1 MRFISNNNIDGT
13 CLIWGWIHLNQN
25 EAALLIK
32 NFSKVVNSVWYRNER
47 DSEVYDN
54 SNESTIKISNKGH
67 LGNIRLKK

>member
-1 MRFISNNNIDGT
+1 M
-13 CLIWGWIHLNQN
+13 
-25 EAALLIK
+25 IK
-32 NFSKVVNSVWYRNER
+32 NFSKVVNSVWYRNES